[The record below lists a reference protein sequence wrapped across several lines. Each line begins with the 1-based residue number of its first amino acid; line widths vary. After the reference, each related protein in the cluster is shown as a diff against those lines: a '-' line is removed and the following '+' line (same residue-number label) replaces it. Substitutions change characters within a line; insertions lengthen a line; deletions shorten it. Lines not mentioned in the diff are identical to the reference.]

1 MAEQLPPPPVLM
13 PSTERPLAGHFIHE
27 SALKRLV
34 MDAKFAGRINAG
46 ECAWLIQFY
55 GLKHA

>member
-1 MAEQLPPPPVLM
+1 MADQLPPPPVPASEKLI
-13 PSTERPLAGHFIHE
+13 AGHFIHE

-34 MDAKFAGRINAG
+34 MDAKFAGRITAG

>member
-1 MAEQLPPPPVLM
+1 MMAQNLPPPPV
-13 PSTERPLAGHFIHE
+13 PPTEKQLAGSFVHE

-34 MDAKFAGRINAG
+34 MDTRFAGRITAG

>member
-1 MAEQLPPPPVLM
+1 MADQLPPPPV
-13 PSTERPLAGHFIHE
+13 PATERPLAGHFIHE

-34 MDAKFAGRINAG
+34 MDARFAGRITAG
-46 ECAWLIQFY
+46 ESAWLIQFY

>member
-1 MAEQLPPPPVLM
+1 MAEQLTPAPV
-13 PSTERPLAGHFIHE
+13 PVTERPLAGRFIHE

-34 MDAKFAGRINAG
+34 MDAKFAGRITPG

-55 GLKHA
+55 GLKHG